1 MGELPIV
8 VIAISQCRWRIEL
21 NQNALNSAEEET
33 EPLLSS
39 QNRPMS
45 PTSYSPREAATDSG
59 GYRPVVGYI
68 QVANSRNYGTG
79 GTALN
84 TSPSVMRTLENPSL
98 YNSQPREV
106 APQQQQSPRHF
117 WSSRL
122 NVEQTQSHVSRSVE
136 ERDLFQPPQPQPS
149 QQPEQK

>member
-1 MGELPIV
+1 
-8 VIAISQCRWRIEL
+8 
-21 NQNALNSAEEET
+21 
-33 EPLLSS
+33 
-39 QNRPMS
+39 MS
-45 PTSYSPREAATDSG
+45 PTSYSPREAATASGSG

-68 QVANSRNYGTG
+68 QVANSRNY

-106 APQQQQSPRHF
+106 APQQTQSPRHF

-122 NVEQTQSHVSRSVE
+122 NVEQTQAHVSRSAE
-136 ERDLFQPPQPQPS
+136 ERDLFQPPPQPPPS
-149 QQPEQK
+149 QPEQK

>member
-1 MGELPIV
+1 MYFSL
-8 VIAISQCRWRIEL
+8 CRWRIEL

-39 QNRPMS
+39 ENRPMS
-45 PTSYSPREAATDSG
+45 PTSYSPREATTASG
-59 GYRPVVGYI
+59 SGVYRPVVGYI
-68 QVANSRNYGTG
+68 QVANSRNYGS
-79 GTALN
+79 ALN

-106 APQQQQSPRHF
+106 APQQQQQSPRHF

-136 ERDLFQPPQPQPS
+136 ERDLFQPPPPPPPS
-149 QQPEQK
+149 QPDQK